1 MNFNLGKA
9 DFNIR
14 NSIKSNKYLTIFFM
28 KSNNEQKLNE
38 VMKQL
43 FDAYGWTEKMD
54 GIRIINSWET
64 VVGGI
69 ISKHTTDLYVKKKK
83 LYVIVD
89 SSVLRNELYM
99 KRSSLVKELNKE
111 VGKKVINE
119 IVFK

>member
-1 MNFNLGKA
+1 
-9 DFNIR
+9 
-14 NSIKSNKYLTIFFM
+14 M
-28 KSNNEQKLNE
+28 KSNNENKLND
-38 VMKQL
+38 VLQKL

-54 GIRIINSWET
+54 GIRIINMWET

-69 ISKHTTDLYVKKKK
+69 ISKHTTNLYVKNKI

-99 KRSSLVKELNKE
+99 KRSSIVKELNKE